1 MCITA
6 GFAVMDFVNDL
17 MLYAIWLASVAA
29 IWWNAYH
36 RCRRGGQPLL
46 LGWQLAWI
54 AGGGL
59 ALVVAVM
66 VMAL

>member
-6 GFAVMDFVNDL
+6 GFAVMDFVNGDV
-17 MLYAIWLASVAA
+17 LYAIWQASVAA

-36 RCRRGGQPLL
+36 RCRRGGGPPLL

-59 ALVVAVM
+59 ALLVVTV
-66 VMAL
+66 VV